1 VVLSRFGVEA
11 PSTTPNLAMLFA
23 ALAPVGR
30 TTGQMSAYA
39 TIPIGAPFT
48 LAVRP
53 GEPKSDRA
61 GSLSA
66 WPVAA
71 SRKRI
76 AERPFASKRRPRAL
90 TPRVARRTSL
100 STQSETLA

>member
-1 VVLSRFGVEA
+1 
-11 PSTTPNLAMLFA
+11 
-23 ALAPVGR
+23 
-30 TTGQMSAYA
+30 MSAYATILEA